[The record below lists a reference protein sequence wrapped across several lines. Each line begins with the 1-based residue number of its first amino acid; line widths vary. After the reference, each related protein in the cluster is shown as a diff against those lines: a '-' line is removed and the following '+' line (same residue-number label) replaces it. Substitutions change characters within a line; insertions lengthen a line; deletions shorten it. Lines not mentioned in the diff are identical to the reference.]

1 MKKLGLFLTALVVA
15 FVFAG
20 QGAEAGYRKKMDRRV
35 KAVSIVAPAAATV
48 GFLALNDW
56 KWKWRHTAVRSH
68 GLNSAG
74 AYALTSVGCAA
85 ASPIVATMLTGRELT
100 SREAHVM
107 VGSCFLPIV
116 GGYIVNAMYDAN
128 PQWEGRRRR

>member
-1 MKKLGLFLTALVVA
+1 MKKLGLFLAALVVA
-15 FVFAG
+15 FAMAG
-20 QGAEAGYRKKMDRRV
+20 TSAEAGTRKKLDRRV
-35 KAVSIVAPAAATV
+35 KAVSLVAPAAATV
-48 GFLALNDW
+48 GFLAINGW

-68 GLNSAG
+68 GINSAG

-85 ASPIVATMLTGRELT
+85 ASPIVATMWTGRELT

-107 VGSCFLPIV
+107 VGSCFLPII

-128 PQWEGRRRR
+128 PHWERR